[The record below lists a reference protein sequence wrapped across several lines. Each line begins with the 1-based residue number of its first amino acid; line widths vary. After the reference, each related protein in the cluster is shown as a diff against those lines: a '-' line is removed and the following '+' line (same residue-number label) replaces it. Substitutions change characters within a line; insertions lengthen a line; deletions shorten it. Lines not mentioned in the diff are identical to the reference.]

1 MTQDRNTQDLVLTR
15 VFNAPR
21 EKVWEAWTNPE
32 QLKKWWGPKDFTAPE
47 MTSDLRKGGAYLY
60 CVQAPNGQK
69 IYITGIF
76 KEIKPPEKLIFTG
89 GFADEHGNTVPGSY
103 YGMDGHERGIQTVQL
118 EDLDDKTKL
127 TLRQEGLPSEKI
139 AEEDRSWNQS
149 FDKLAQIL

>member
-1 MTQDRNTQDLVLTR
+1 MTQDRNTLDLVLTR
-15 VFNAPR
+15 IFNASR

-47 MTSDLRKGGAYLY
+47 ITSDLQKGGVYLY

-69 IYITGIF
+69 IYITGVF

-89 GFADEHGNTVPGSY
+89 SFADEHGNPVSGSY
-103 YGMDGHERGIQTVQL
+103 YGMDGHESGMQTVEF
-118 EDLDDKTKL
+118 EDLGDETKV
-127 TLRQEGLPSEKI
+127 TLRQEGLPP
-139 AEEDRSWNQS
+139 EEIDGEGKSWNQS